1 MGQRGFTLLELLV
14 ALALFG
20 VLSLLTYTSLR
31 GMIDAR
37 QQVAGQSQSLAELQ
51 IALAR
56 LGQDLQQARDRSI
69 RDQYGQRRPALLYS
83 ALPAA
88 GLEFTRAG
96 RRAYGNRPGAPLQR
110 VRYRLEDRELL
121 RETWPVLDRGPGSQP
136 FGQPILS
143 GVEEFELRFLDQQG
157 QWRNHWPPQPLNQR
171 AGQRAG
177 QGAEPGAGD
186 EELLPR
192 AVEVW
197 LELEKWGRIRRLFPL
212 AVGAAAIN
220 GPSPMEDEGER

>member
-1 MGQRGFTLLELLV
+1 MVRQRGFTLLELLV

-37 QQVAGQSQSLAELQ
+37 QQVATQSQSLAELQ

-56 LGQDLQQARDRSI
+56 LGLDLQQARDRGL
-69 RDQYGQRRPALLYS
+69 RDEYGQRQPALLYG

-88 GLEFTRAG
+88 GLEFSRAG

-110 VRYRLEDRELL
+110 VRYRLEDGELL
-121 RETWPVLDRGPGSQP
+121 RETWPVLDRGPGLQP
-136 FGQPILS
+136 FTQPILS

-157 QWRNHWPPQPLNQR
+157 QWRNHWPPQSFNS
-171 AGQRAG
+171 
-177 QGAEPGAGD
+177 GAESGTGAD
-186 EELLPR
+186 QLLPR

-197 LELEKWGRIRRLFPL
+197 LELAEWGRIRRLFPL
-212 AVGAAAIN
+212 AMGAAAISA
-220 GPSPMEDEGER
+220 PPPMEGEGER

>member
-1 MGQRGFTLLELLV
+1 MVGQRGFTLLELLV

-20 VLSLLTYTSLR
+20 VLSLLTHTSLR

-37 QQVAGQSQSLAELQ
+37 QQVTAQSRSLAELQ
-51 IALAR
+51 IALSR
-56 LGQDLQQARDRSI
+56 LGLDLQQARDRSI
-69 RDQYGQRRPALLYS
+69 RDEYGQRRPALLYG

-121 RETWPVLDRGPGSQP
+121 RETWPVLDRGPGLQP
-136 FGQPILS
+136 FGQPMLS

-157 QWRNHWPPQPLNQR
+157 QWRNHWPPQPFNS
-171 AGQRAG
+171 GSG
-177 QGAEPGAGD
+177 PGAGAD
-186 EELLPR
+186 ELLPR

-197 LELEKWGRIRRLFPL
+197 LELAEWGRIRRLFPL
-212 AVGAAAIN
+212 AVGAAAISE
-220 GPSPMEDEGER
+220 PLPVEGKGK